1 MVVALDETY
10 GVRPSVEGMK
20 TALLQALTLV
30 SSMQTR
36 MMLLTRG
43 AHGPILPGGSTG
55 RAGAS
60 NGGVWGLGRV
70 TRVEMPNANVDSID
84 LLPPPTTNGLRAF
97 VGAFDAALVSTEMAS
112 RGCAQYV
119 VRLRRGALVQSKTIK
134 PTAVAGSEVVITGGL
149 GGLGL
154 HVTLWLLEHKVKAV
168 VLTSRSGQV
177 TRDGQGLGM

>member
-1 MVVALDETY
+1 
-10 GVRPSVEGMK
+10 
-20 TALLQALTLV
+20 LLQALKLV
-30 SSMQTR
+30 SSMKTR

-70 TRVEMPNANVDSID
+70 TRVEMPNANVDSVD
-84 LLPPPTTNGLRAF
+84 VLPPPTRGLRAF
-97 VGAFDAALVSTEMAS
+97 VGAIDSALTSTEMVS
-112 RGCAQYV
+112 RGITQYV
-119 VRLRRGALVQSKTIK
+119 VRLRRGAIVNVKAIK
-134 PTAVAGSEVVITGGL
+134 PAKVARAEVVITGGL

-154 HVTLWLLEHKVKAV
+154 HITPWLLGHSAKTV

-177 TRDGQGLGM
+177 TRDGQGLGEFCRDLFFH